1 MSDAR
6 VWLAGLVALP
16 ALVIVASCLR
26 VDVERL
32 RRLAVA
38 SAIALV
44 LGALVIPLSPPLRD
58 FSIRTSAFTWIPG
71 GENLID
77 ARSAIAAIAESAPF
91 EIVLLDVR
99 LPDSDDLVLFDRVRS
114 LAPDARIIVM
124 TAHGTRE
131 LTERA
136 MNRGAFTVVSKPFEL
151 TELAALV
158 TRAREARPS

>member
-1 MSDAR
+1 MITERATNWCVLEDSESVEPNSSRMALKNTHIKVLVVDDEPLIRWA
-6 VWLAGLVALP
+6 VTEMLGDLEYQVVQAG
-16 ALVIVASCLR
+16 
-26 VDVERL
+26 
-32 RRLAVA
+32 
-38 SAIALV
+38 
-44 LGALVIPLSPPLRD
+44 
-58 FSIRTSAFTWIPG
+58 
-71 GENLID
+71 D

-99 LPDSDDLVLFDRVRS
+99 LPDSDDLVLFDRVRL
-114 LAPDARIIVM
+114 LAPDARIILM

>member
-1 MSDAR
+1 MITEKATHWTVLEDSD
-6 VWLAGLVALP
+6 
-16 ALVIVASCLR
+16 S
-26 VDVERL
+26 VERNSSRMAL
-32 RRLAVA
+32 KNTHIKVLVVDDEPLIRWAVTEMLDDLEYQVVQA
-38 SAIALV
+38 
-44 LGALVIPLSPPLRD
+44 G
-58 FSIRTSAFTWIPG
+58 
-71 GENLID
+71 D

-114 LAPDARIIVM
+114 LAPDARIILM